1 MINEDKKE
9 IMDCRVVCALSDSSG
24 WHRSNVRTPSYGLG
38 SLTLTRR
45 PTENPPRND
54 EQSICHAE
62 LVSGSHNFTPS
73 PLVGEGRGEG
83 LKQQTL
89 SRICKLAF
97 GSLTNSTPVLK
108 LLHAH
113 RVSPK
118 LLRNRRLNLFAIR
131 INSLSLNHPSAIPL
145 SQRERVKWQF
155 AFTLAEV
162 LITLG
167 IIGVVAA
174 MTMPSLIQKHQE
186 RVTANKVKKFYSVMS
201 QAQLLAIKDNGYVDE
216 WDVPAEP
223 NGMNIESITAFMNY
237 MKPYLKIAK
246 DCGGDRC
253 FKTDYVV
260 YCLNGSRYGIP
271 DHYLDMYKLILIDG
285 SYMWLRGSNHEH
297 CKGCDGGRCGDVC
310 ANLAYD
316 INGDRPPNIVGRDI
330 FTFYFTKNAL
340 FADVSNDCN
349 LNNKGWGCS
358 SWILEKG
365 NMDYLKK

>member
-1 MINEDKKE
+1 MLEYE
-9 IMDCRVVCALSDSSG
+9 IK
-24 WHRSNVRTPSYGLG
+24 
-38 SLTLTRR
+38 
-45 PTENPPRND
+45 
-54 EQSICHAE
+54 
-62 LVSGSHNFTPS
+62 
-73 PLVGEGRGEG
+73 EGRN
-83 LKQQTL
+83 LKEDNMIKNS
-89 SRICKLAF
+89 SRVDFSLPEKLDCQFA
-97 GSLTNSTPVLK
+97 G
-108 LLHAH
+108 
-113 RVSPK
+113 
-118 LLRNRRLNLFAIR
+118 RR
-131 INSLSLNHPSAIPL
+131 
-145 SQRERVKWQF
+145 KT

-167 IIGVVAA
+167 IIGIVAA
-174 MTMPSLIQKHQE
+174 MTLPSLIQKHQE
-186 RVTANKVKKFYSVMS
+186 RVTVNKVKKFYSVMS

-237 MKPYLKIAK
+237 MKPYLKIVK

-260 YCLNGSRYGIP
+260 YYLNGSRYNIP
-271 DHYLDMYKLILIDG
+271 DRLPSIYKLILIDG

-297 CKGCDGGRCGDVC
+297 CKGWDGGRGGDVC

-349 LNNKGWGCS
+349 LNNEGWGCS